1 MLRTH
6 RDRYTDTN
14 MEIHIKTFHELRPD
28 LEIGCFALTRTGLQ
42 ETCRSENVFDAHSWK
57 KIFWWQI
64 YIIIAMLNLES
75 IVNFLFFLLHHFLVV
90 LLFWLFLPAYCTVAV
105 LSKLSSGFYSLA
117 ICVLVLE
124 NLEFFRK
131 SDAVSAGQISEMFK
145 MKQPC
150 TAAIRNTKGY

>member
-14 MEIHIKTFHELRPD
+14 IEMHIKTFHELRPD
-28 LEIGCFALTRTGLQ
+28 LICWFALTRTGLQ
-42 ETCRSENVFDAHSWK
+42 ETCRSENVFGAHSWK